1 MAIDSI
7 SSANAA
13 GRTGAAAGQQ
23 GGASELNEQFLTLL
37 VAQMKNQ
44 DPMNPTDN
52 SKVTSQIAQINTVSG
67 INQLNDTLQGITGQI
82 DKSQQLQAA
91 SLSGRDVLVPGDA
104 VKVGEN
110 GTAMP
115 FGIDLPRDAANV
127 KITLADDSGT
137 VVHQSEYT
145 DQAAGIQSF
154 AWDGQTNDAS
164 VGPGRYTLNV
174 EAVDGQG
181 KAVDATTLSTA
192 RVNGVV
198 MGDERGQG
206 PMLDL
211 GPAGLVTL
219 EQVSQV
225 L

>member
-1 MAIDSI
+1 MAIDSL
-7 SSANAA
+7 SSTGAASNAA
-13 GRTGAAAGQQ
+13 GV
-23 GGASELNEQFLTLL
+23 GASDDAAQLNDRFLKLL

-67 INQLNDTLQGITGQI
+67 INELNDSLQNINGQI

-91 SLSGRDVLVPGDA
+91 SLSGKDVLVPGDD
-104 VKVGEN
+104 VKVGED

-115 FGIDLPRDAANV
+115 FGIDLPRSAADV
-127 KITLADDSGT
+127 TITLADDSGT

-145 DQAAGIQSF
+145 DQPAGIQSF
-154 AWDGQTNDAS
+154 RWDGENSDAD

-174 EAVDGQG
+174 EAVDSQG
-181 KAVDATTLSTA
+181 EAIDATTLSTA

-198 MGDERGQG
+198 IGQDGSG
-206 PMLDL
+206 PQLDL
-211 GPAGLVTL
+211 GPAGLIPL